1 MQYDFAIIG
10 AGVTGTAIARELSK
24 YKVSAIVIEKLS
36 DIACETSKANSGIIH
51 AGYDAPDG
59 SWKAKMNVKSNPL
72 YDEVCK
78 ELYIPFK
85 RLGSFV
91 VALAGQGTAYIEELY
106 QHGVERGIPVEI
118 IKDLAQIK
126 KLEPNISDEVEAVL
140 HAPNAGVI
148 SPFTLAIALAENA
161 NINGVEFAFN
171 APVQGI
177 ENMGKFFIIDTHGKS
192 FQAKAIINAAGLY
205 ADEVSKMAGDE
216 SFKITPRKGEY
227 MLLDKMG
234 DFVRKV
240 LFPVPTKKSKGI
252 LVSPTVDGNVFLG
265 PNARDQDSK
274 IDNSTTLQGLDEVI
288 EGGRKL
294 IPGIPLVESIT
305 NFAGLRAVSSTND
318 FIIGESKA
326 TPKFFQAAG
335 IQSPGLSSCLGIA
348 EELVDIIKASGIDL
362 KLKENFNPTREKP
375 IVFAELPWS
384 ERDALAQWNK
394 QFGHIICRCETVTE
408 GEIVQAIRRPVGART
423 VDGVK
428 FRTRVGMGRCQGGF
442 CTPRVIK
449 ILARELGVEE
459 EEIVKREP
467 STKYFFGETKEFRH
481 PKTTHGHNGE
491 VIQP

>member
-1 MQYDFAIIG
+1 MLYDFAIIG

-36 DIACETSKANSGIIH
+36 DVACETSKANSGIIH
-51 AGYDAPDG
+51 AGYDAPSG
-59 SWKAKMNVKSNPL
+59 SWKAKMNVRSNPL
-72 YDEVCK
+72 YDDICK
-78 ELYIPFK
+78 ELYIPFR
-85 RLGSFV
+85 RLGSLV
-91 VALAGQGTAYIEELY
+91 VALAGQGTDYIEELY
-106 QHGVERGIPVEI
+106 QHGVERDIPVEI
-118 IKDLAQIK
+118 IKELSQIK
-126 KLEPNISDEVEAVL
+126 KMEPNITDDVEVVL
-140 HAPNAGVI
+140 HAPTAGVI

-161 NINGVEFAFN
+161 NINGVEFVFN
-171 APVQGI
+171 APVQAI
-177 ENMGKFFIIDTHGKS
+177 ENMGKFFIVDTPGKS
-192 FQAKAIINAAGLY
+192 FQARAIINASGLF
-205 ADEVSKMAGDE
+205 ADEISRMAGDE

-227 MLLDKMG
+227 ILLDKMG
-234 DFVRKV
+234 DYVRKV

-274 IDNSTTLQGLDEVI
+274 LDNSTSLHGLDEVI

-294 IPGIPLVESIT
+294 IPRIPLVESIT

-318 FIIGESKA
+318 FIIGESKV
-326 TPKFFQAAG
+326 TPKLFQAAG

-348 EELVDIIKASGIDL
+348 EEVVDAVKASGIEL

-459 EEIVKREP
+459 DEIVKREP
-467 STKYFFGETKEFRH
+467 STKYFFGETKEFRQ
-481 PKTTHGHNGE
+481 PRAASVNGSE
-491 VIQP
+491 VARP